1 MNIYVYHDENST
13 FLNIPVEH
21 DLEYLKQLC
30 NKSKKLD
37 LPLYYDMEF
46 YDDSNFIIKTNE
58 LVDNKQIFI
67 KLIIYKTVNIYEL
80 NDDNIIT
87 NKHQIEKTPEDFR
100 KFKIEDFLSFYPE
113 YKNKTLYS
121 PINYSTL
128 KLNGVSLS
136 SYDSNYYNYV
146 QPYNY
151 YNASPSLGVNAYSF
165 SLNPLEVQPS
175 GSCNFSR
182 IPKISLE
189 INLIKNINDFKLN
202 NEYNLEII
210 GTNYNILRIIGGI
223 AGLAYTY

>member
-113 YKNKTLYS
+113 YKNKTLYNI
-121 PINYSTL
+121 PDIN
-128 KLNGVSLS
+128 KLLVKKISKYYFEYDKEYIFKKVSDN
-136 SYDSNYYNYV
+136 SYFHNWE
-146 QPYNY
+146 
-151 YNASPSLGVNAYSF
+151 
-165 SLNPLEVQPS
+165 SLN
-175 GSCNFSR
+175 F
-182 IPKISLE
+182 IISHQ
-189 INLIKNINDFKLN
+189 NLL
-202 NEYNLEII
+202 
-210 GTNYNILRIIGGI
+210 
-223 AGLAYTY
+223 TY